1 MDLLFEAAYK
11 DATLISKAIF
21 RIENNEPLFVSLW
34 DSK

>member
-1 MDLLFEAAYK
+1 MDLLFEAAYN
-11 DATLISKAIF
+11 DAIISETIF